1 MTTNDRARDPDAN
14 ERSVPPPAWSPPDSG
29 RLYFRVDS
37 LNDPSA
43 EKEARLRVPLD
54 EVRLR
59 VPLDEANLVAS
70 LRGDGLHSPAFD
82 IDSPVHVIPSS
93 TPGHHHLYLERP
105 ITWRTYRRLL
115 RALHRA
121 GYVESG
127 VYWRSLDRGAT
138 FLRLPWIRKTAD
150 EVAHGSQ
157 DAAADQRAADRA
169 MRRIRWRVRCKL
181 ICWWLTGN

>member
-1 MTTNDRARDPDAN
+1 MSDIGANSPSPLAGEHRDEL
-14 ERSVPPPAWSPPDSG
+14 ERSRVARTWSPTESG
-29 RLYFRVDS
+29 RLHFRVDS

-43 EKEARLRVPLD
+43 GKEVCLS
-54 EVRLR
+54 

-82 IDSPVHVIPSS
+82 IDSPVHVVPSS
-93 TPGHHHLYLERP
+93 TPDHYHLYLERP

-115 RALHRA
+115 RAFERA
-121 GYVESG
+121 GYIENA

-138 FLRLPWIRKTAD
+138 FLRLPWVTKTTSEA
-150 EVAHGSQ
+150 AHGSQ
-157 DAAADQRAADRA
+157 DAAADQRSADRA

-181 ICWWLTGN
+181 LYWWVTGN